1 MATLSFEGETQQ
13 ELEEKVRSWLS
24 SVEQDRSKADPQAL
38 FDSIG
43 RVIGTIAKAASVAG
57 ESLSGGGGDLN
68 TAVELVKIGFEF
80 GDSAQKVINEGIEL
94 IGPVVDS
101 EALRK
106 KVELARDGLIQELV
120 TTIVNSGE
128 HKASPSEQ

>member
-24 SVEQDRSKADPQAL
+24 SVEQGRSKADPQAL

>member
-1 MATLSFEGETQQ
+1 M
-13 ELEEKVRSWLS
+13 
-24 SVEQDRSKADPQAL
+24 

-94 IGPVVDS
+94 IGPVVDA

-128 HKASPSEQ
+128 GKASPSEQ

>member
-80 GDSAQKVINEGIEL
+80 GDSAQKVINEGIDL